1 MEYTIK
7 LTKEEI
13 DELKRTLTKRVL
25 FDIKDLQKEA
35 ADKYEY
41 EKIAQLQKMLEI
53 NEAILNKLNNL

>member
-1 MEYTIK
+1 MEYTIT
-7 LTKEEI
+7 LTEEELN
-13 DELKRTLTKRVL
+13 ELKRTLTKRVL